1 MSTNLEDT
9 IQEKVHSLDDEQQ
22 KQVLE
27 FVENLEQK
35 VRREESAGLSSS
47 AMGDGKK
54 DEVDLGERGIGREQ
68 AADLRARFAT
78 FEDWSDLEMDIYDN
92 YDQALATL
100 NQNS

>member
-9 IQEKVHSLDDEQQ
+9 ILEKVHSLDDEQQ

-27 FVENLEQK
+27 FVENLEQN
-35 VRREESAGLSSS
+35 VRREEASLSSS
-47 AMGDGKK
+47 GMENGKK
-54 DEVDLGERGIGREQ
+54 DEVDLGEHGISREQ

-78 FEDWSDLEMDIYDN
+78 FEDWSDPEMDIYDN
-92 YDQALATL
+92 YDQGLATL